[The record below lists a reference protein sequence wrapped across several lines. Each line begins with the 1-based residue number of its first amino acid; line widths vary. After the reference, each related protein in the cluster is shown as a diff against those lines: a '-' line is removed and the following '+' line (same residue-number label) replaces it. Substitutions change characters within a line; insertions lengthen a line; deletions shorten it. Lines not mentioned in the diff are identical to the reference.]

1 MAIELIRDSITG
13 VQVPNWVRHAWP
25 LRVTA
30 DSNETG
36 LSSKIFVYH
45 AEMGDDPYQGD
56 VFECVASIQQMSEI
70 PEDAP
75 GVGEGGNLVPYYRKD
90 VLTFYCRNSEQA
102 DSLWEKV
109 QADVRDLLR
118 NHRAMQNL
126 LTSETVTISG

>member
-1 MAIELIRDSITG
+1 
-13 VQVPNWVRHAWP
+13 
-25 LRVTA
+25 
-30 DSNETG
+30 
-36 LSSKIFVYH
+36 
-45 AEMGDDPYQGD
+45 MGDDPYQGD